1 MDDAIR
7 ATIELMEADGDKLSL
22 RSGYNLVGMDF
33 TPGEIAAE
41 IRKRIPEFEI
51 EYKPD
56 FRQNIAESWAESI
69 DDSLARKDWD
79 WQPKYNLESMTMEML
94 EKLKPMV

>member
-1 MDDAIR
+1 
-7 ATIELMEADGDKLSL
+7 
-22 RSGYNLVGMDF
+22 MDF

>member
-1 MDDAIR
+1 
-7 ATIELMEADGDKLSL
+7 
-22 RSGYNLVGMDF
+22 MDF

-41 IRKRIPEFEI
+41 IRKSIPDFEI